1 LLRPAYF
8 WALTAVSALVLA
20 LVLVN
25 VFLFRANTSI
35 QQEIN
40 ERQIYI
46 QQSLQLEGLYRDM
59 VRALAELAVQ
69 NKDERLRALLAAQ
82 GLTLTIK
89 EPPTPAAPASRK
101 K

>member
-1 LLRPAYF
+1 MLRSWQF
-8 WALTAVSALVLA
+8 WTLSGISLVILV

-25 VFLFRANTSI
+25 VFLFRANTRI

-40 ERQIYI
+40 ERQLYI

-82 GLTLTIK
+82 GITVTFP
-89 EPPTPAAPASRK
+89 EK
-101 K
+101 KK

>member
-1 LLRPAYF
+1 M
-8 WALTAVSALVLA
+8 LV
-20 LVLVN
+20 VVN
-25 VFLFRANTSI
+25 VVLSRGNARL

-40 ERQIYI
+40 ERQAYI

-59 VRALAELAVQ
+59 VKALAELAVQ

-82 GLTLTIK
+82 GITLTVND
-89 EPPTPAAPASRK
+89 PPPAPAGRK

>member
-1 LLRPAYF
+1 MLKPAQF
-8 WALTAVSALVLA
+8 WTLTIASALVLA
-20 LVLVN
+20 LVVADVVLARTN
-25 VFLFRANTSI
+25 ARL
-35 QQEIN
+35 QQDIN

-59 VRALAELAVQ
+59 VKALAELAVQ

-82 GLTLTIK
+82 GITLNVT
-89 EPPTPAAPASRK
+89 EPPPAARK

>member
-1 LLRPAYF
+1 M
-8 WALTAVSALVLA
+8 LV
-20 LVLVN
+20 VVN
-25 VFLFRANTSI
+25 VVLSRGNARL

-40 ERQIYI
+40 ERQAYI

-59 VRALAELAVQ
+59 VKALAELAVQ

-82 GLTLTIK
+82 GITLTVN
-89 EPPTPAAPASRK
+89 EPPPAPAGRK